1 MSLFMNIANILTV
14 FRILLVPV
22 FVFFTLIGPENPLYF
37 GVSLF
42 IFVVASLTDAIDGKV
57 ARKYDLVTN
66 FGKFMDPLAD
76 KILIMAALICLLNLH
91 LIDVLVVIII
101 LSREFLVTSLRLIAS
116 SNGKVIAANFFGK
129 LKTVSQIFAI
139 ISCLI
144 FAIWPFFDEL
154 FWVCQIL
161 IVFSTAI
168 TVISGVIYLIQN
180 RNFLK
185 DAK

>member
-1 MSLFMNIANILTV
+1 MNIANILTI

-37 GVSLF
+37 GVALLVF
-42 IFVVASLTDAIDGKV
+42 MVASLTDAIDGKV

-76 KILIMAALICLLNLH
+76 KMLITAALVCLLNLH
-91 LIDVLVVIII
+91 LIDVLIVIII
-101 LSREFLVTSLRLIAS
+101 LSREFLVISLRLIAS

-129 LKTVSQIFAI
+129 LKTVSQILAI
-139 ISCLI
+139 IFCLA
-144 FAIWPFFDEL
+144 FAIWPFFDAL
-154 FWVCQIL
+154 FWIYQIL
-161 IVFSTAI
+161 IIFSTVI

-180 RNFLK
+180 KNFLK